1 MIQWF
6 LSISVARQIL
16 VVVGTLGS
24 IAFLVQMGALIFA
37 GVDRS
42 PSGWRRPFT
51 VRYLPLFFA
60 VFGWNANFVAAN
72 GFEYV
77 QVLPVGLI
85 MGFCVC
91 MLVSFCVGAIRPNKA
106 ETTDGRVPHTLPIIK
121 K

>member
-1 MIQWF
+1 MVQWF
-6 LSISVARQIL
+6 LSISAARQIL
-16 VVVGTLGS
+16 VVIGTLGS
-24 IAFLVQMGALIFA
+24 AAFLVQMGALIFA

-42 PSGWRRPFT
+42 ASGWRKPFT

-60 VFGWNANFVAAN
+60 MFGWNANFIAAN
-72 GFEYV
+72 GFAYAK
-77 QVLPVGLI
+77 VLPVGLI

-106 ETTDGRVPHTLPIIK
+106 ETTDGRTPHVLPIIK